1 MKDPELSPMCL
12 CGVEAFW
19 KLLILLLFGPFY
31 RMIAVPKEVSLS
43 GKLEDFGQAIADLE
57 SNQTLMNLV
66 IVNALLVG
74 LAHAF
79 GYAII
84 KYEDAVMQT
93 TITLSIIMTT
103 WLFFLLWPYQ
113 GHEKFN
119 VFTLLGMVLLGLGSF
134 MYVKA
139 ERSTTAEPEARTKRS
154 NNESEALNSES
165 EVLLNE
171 QDL

>member
-1 MKDPELSPMCL
+1 
-12 CGVEAFW
+12 
-19 KLLILLLFGPFY
+19 
-31 RMIAVPKEVSLS
+31 
-43 GKLEDFGQAIADLE
+43 
-57 SNQTLMNLV
+57 MNLV

-113 GHEKFN
+113 GHEQFN
-119 VFTLLGMVLLGLGSF
+119 FFTLLGMGLLGLGSYL
-134 MYVKA
+134 YVRA
-139 ERSTTAEPEARTKRS
+139 ERSTNLEPEVRKKRS
-154 NNESEALNSES
+154 NSES
-165 EVLLNE
+165 EAMLNE
-171 QDL
+171 DDF